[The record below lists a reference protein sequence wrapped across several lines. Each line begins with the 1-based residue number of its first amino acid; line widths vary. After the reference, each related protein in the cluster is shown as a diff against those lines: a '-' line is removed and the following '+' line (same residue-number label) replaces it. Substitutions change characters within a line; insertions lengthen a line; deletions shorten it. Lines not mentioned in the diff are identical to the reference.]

1 MIIYDDIEYD
11 NDDRRN
17 SDDNNSRNNEVAA
30 MKALQGILMIM

>member
-17 SDDNNSRNNEVAA
+17 SNDNNSRNNEVAA